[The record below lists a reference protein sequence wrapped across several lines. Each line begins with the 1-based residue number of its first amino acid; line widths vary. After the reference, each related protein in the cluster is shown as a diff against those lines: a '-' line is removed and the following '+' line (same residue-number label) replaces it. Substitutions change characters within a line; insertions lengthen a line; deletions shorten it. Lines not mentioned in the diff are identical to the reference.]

1 MRDNKH
7 ETRESWLNAGT
18 NEARLIFL
26 ALGYTLPDKIRCA
39 IAFTSTGKRGH
50 IPGECWHPP
59 ASADGHYE
67 IIIRADLDDPV
78 SVLSVLVHELCHTLL
93 SPAIKHGKAFKQIAE
108 RVGFEGRMRQ
118 ATPSAQLQERLR
130 DIADNLGP
138 FPHAKL
144 TFGGSSDVPR
154 KQTTRML
161 KAECHAIGCGY
172 TIRLASKWA
181 QVGLPVCPA
190 DAAHGTLVCDIPK
203 DAEAEE
209 TEVEAL

>member
-18 NEARLIFL
+18 NEARIIFL

-108 RVGFEGRMRQ
+108 RVGFEGRMR
-118 ATPSAQLQERLR
+118 
-130 DIADNLGP
+130 P

-144 TFGGSSDVPR
+144 NFGSSSDVPR

-161 KAECHAIGCGY
+161 KAECHAVGCGY

-190 DAAHGTLVCDIPK
+190 DTAHGTLVCDMPK